1 MIPSK
6 EHKSERQLPNK
17 WAAPKI
23 DINLN
28 MAAKPTSKMSTDG
41 KSPKFVKE
49 VIDKRK
55 LLLKIQ

>member
-6 EHKSERQLPNK
+6 EHKTEKQLPNK

-28 MAAKPTSKMSTDG
+28 MAAKPTRKMPNDG
-41 KSPKFVKE
+41 KSPQYVMKPT
-49 VIDKRK
+49 DKIK
-55 LLLKIQ
+55 LLLKI